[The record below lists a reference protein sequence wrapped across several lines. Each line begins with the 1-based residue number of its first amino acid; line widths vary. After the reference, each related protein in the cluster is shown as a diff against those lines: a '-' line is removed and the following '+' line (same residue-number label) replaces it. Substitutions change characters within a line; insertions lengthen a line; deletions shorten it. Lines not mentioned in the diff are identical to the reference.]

1 MSTSIE
7 RVKQA
12 ARDAGLEIEVV
23 EFSDAARTAPQ
34 AAEAIGCEVSRIV
47 KSLVFVVGDEHVMAL
62 VSGDRRLD
70 TSKLAE
76 AAGHSEPASRASLDD
91 VRAVTGFVAGGTPPF
106 GHITEIRVFSDLGL
120 RRHTSVWA
128 AAGTPHTVFE
138 LQIEDL
144 DRIVGPHWADISEV

>member
-1 MSTSIE
+1 MPAW
-7 RVKQA
+7 R
-12 ARDAGLEIEVV
+12 
-23 EFSDAARTAPQ
+23 
-34 AAEAIGCEVSRIV
+34 SR
-47 KSLVFVVGDEHVMAL
+47 SL
-62 VSGDRRLD
+62 SSP

-106 GHITEIRVFSDLGL
+106 GHISEIRVFSDLGL

-138 LQIEDL
+138 LRIEDL